1 MSQRGWCSIVLH
13 EDVDSADELLH
24 REVNETDATEGLVD
38 ASPACLD
45 VMVDSKMREYPKL
58 Q

>member
-1 MSQRGWCSIVLH
+1 MLH